1 MNFAFSSEH
10 QAFAESVT
18 RALGRACPLADVRAA
33 LSQPDWRFHK
43 SAWDNLRDL
52 GVLAAALPEA
62 YGGADDVVALAA
74 AAEAVGATLAPAPLG
89 STLYLFGLTLLNEGD
104 VESKSKW
111 LTALAQGATVG
122 AGYLGSGLRV
132 TNGRVTGSAGPVFDG
147 LAAQALIVRANDGD
161 ATSLFLLP
169 LDEGGSIDK
178 RALRT
183 LDASKPAA
191 EIIFADCPAMRLG
204 GEDSVQR
211 AKDRAATLLAF
222 EQIGSA
228 GAALAIARAYVSD
241 RTAFG
246 RTIGSY
252 QSIKHALADVWV
264 KLETARGH
272 AYYALWAMNSGG
284 DDFPLAAAAAHV
296 SASDAFE
303 MSARVCVH
311 VHGGIGFTWDAA
323 PQLYYRRA
331 RALSAFLGSTQ
342 VWRDDLG
349 RRLIDG
355 ERPRR

>member
-1 MNFAFSSEH
+1 MNLAFSSEH
-10 QAFAESVT
+10 QAFAESVM
-18 RALGRACPLADVRAA
+18 RALERACPLADVRAA

-43 SAWDNLRDL
+43 PVWDKLRDL

-62 YGGADDVVALAA
+62 YGGADDAIALAA
-74 AAEAVGATLAPAPLG
+74 AAETVGATLAPAPLA
-89 STLYLFGLTLLNEGD
+89 SALYLFGLTLLSEGD
-104 VESKSKW
+104 AESKSKW
-111 LTALAQGATVG
+111 LPTLARGATIG
-122 AGYLGSGLRV
+122 ACYFGSGLRV
-132 TNGRVTGSAGPVFDG
+132 TNGRVTGSAQPVFDG

-161 ATSLFLLP
+161 ATSLFLVS

-178 RALRT
+178 RPLRT

-191 EIIFADCPAMRLG
+191 EIVFADCPAIRLG
-204 GEDSVQR
+204 SDDGVQR

-222 EQIGSA
+222 EQIGGA
-228 GAALAIARAYVSD
+228 GAALAIARTYVSD
-241 RTAFG
+241 RAVFG
-246 RTIGSY
+246 RAIGSY

-272 AYYALWAMNSGG
+272 AYYALWAMNSNG

-303 MSARVCVH
+303 MAARVCVH
-311 VHGGIGFTWDAA
+311 VHGGIGFTWEAA

-342 VWRDDLG
+342 AWRDDLG